1 LIINGLKKLIM
12 RVYTRTGDNGET
24 SLSSGTRVQKDHPRL
39 EAYGTVDELNSHLGL
54 IQATIPDIDEKTRLR
69 KIQNRVFVVSSNLA
83 VDNQDL
89 LSKLPH
95 IHQDDITDLEQAMD
109 MLLDQITPLTNFI
122 LPAGHPSVASC
133 HIARTVCRRAE
144 RRMVALS
151 HDVGVEPILIRYINR
166 LSDYLFVLARKT
178 AFDLGVEEIIWTS
191 DFRKNE

>member
-1 LIINGLKKLIM
+1 M

-54 IQATIPDIDEKTRLR
+54 IQATITDIGEKTRLT

-95 IHQDDITDLEQAMD
+95 LYQDDITDLEQAMD

-144 RRMVALS
+144 RQMVALS
-151 HDVGVEPILIRYINR
+151 REAAVEPILIRYINR
-166 LSDYLFVLARKT
+166 VS
-178 AFDLGVEEIIWTS
+178 
-191 DFRKNE
+191 